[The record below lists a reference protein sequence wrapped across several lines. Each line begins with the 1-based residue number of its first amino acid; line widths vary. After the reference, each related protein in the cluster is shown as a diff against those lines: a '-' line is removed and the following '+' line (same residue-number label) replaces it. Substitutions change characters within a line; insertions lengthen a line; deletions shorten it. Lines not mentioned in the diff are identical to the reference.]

1 MYYKS
6 KSTQKKTVI
15 SLKENITIS
24 GLTADAI
31 YYVKVRAY
39 KNVDGKRVYGKW
51 SDVKRVKCK

>member
-1 MYYKS
+1 MFTKKS
-6 KSTQKKTVI
+6 FTFKALKKNKT
-15 SLKENITIS
+15 
-24 GLTADAI
+24 